1 MKRNVYLACGAMA
14 LALVACSEE
23 NGLAG
28 TSTEPNTMAL
38 TSSSSVAR
46 SSSGSFDSG
55 IGDLWNPSA
64 GTFSINANRYAPM
77 LSVNAKPDGH
87 WKLETDS
94 GNGGS
99 SFVIWP
105 TDLIGPE
112 DEQTIIDS
120 CNGICGTVV
129 LGDYWGDVADPF
141 VGVRFTLAK
150 DDAGNP
156 VPVDVSDWD
165 GICMTYT
172 SDLSPMLQFVVA
184 DSLDFLDKDYVFDY
198 PRVNMYYSR
207 DGEPITECR
216 KWSSVRVPQWL
227 QDTPEYWKTDAG
239 VKAAKQL
246 VGFKF
251 IFSGHAGEYKFNIK
265 SIGTYSVYSSSYS
278 AAMLTSSDYPRNL
291 WDGPAKDGFVK
302 TALYANS
309 SWSHLQN
316 GEWFEY
322 TDRVNGGK
330 SYFDWYLSD
339 LYDGTTPFDDII
351 DACDGMCC
359 HNVVL
364 DQGELTTKPFV
375 LFGFDLAHNDS
386 GVGMPVDISNWGGI
400 CVTYQSDYSMTL
412 DLDPITLDEGFNG
425 VSQDYVLENENL
437 DIYKW
442 PAVVLPKSSKQTT
455 KCFKWNEFTPIN
467 LDKLPNPEKY
477 RISGEEVVK
486 RVVSIRFVIED
497 EAGNVDVFNKTG
509 YVGGFNIKALG
520 TYRD

>member
-1 MKRNVYLACGAMA
+1 MA

-28 TSTEPNTMAL
+28 SSTDPNTVAL
-38 TSSSSVAR
+38 TSSSSAGGNSSGSVVK
-46 SSSGSFDSG
+46 SSSGTLDSG
-55 IGDLWNPSA
+55 KGDLWNPSA
-64 GTFSINANRYAPM
+64 GTFSINADRYASM

-87 WKLETDS
+87 WSLESDS

-99 SFVIWP
+99 SFVVWP
-105 TDLIGPE
+105 ADLVDPK
-112 DEQTIIDS
+112 DERTIIDS
-120 CNGICGTVV
+120 CKGICGTAV
-129 LGDYWGDVADPF
+129 LGDYWGDDPF

-156 VPVDVSDWD
+156 VSVNVSEWG

-172 SDLSPMLQFVVA
+172 SDIAPVLQLVIA
-184 DSLDFLDKDYVFDY
+184 DSLALLDSLDFLEEENVDHIFAYPYVSM
-198 PRVNMYYSR
+198 PRSKGGKPV
-207 DGEPITECR
+207 TECR
-216 KWSSVRVPQWL
+216 EWTDFKIPEWL
-227 QDTPEYWKTDAG
+227 RSEPEFWKTDAG

-251 IFSGHAGEYKFNIK
+251 VFSGRAGEYNFNIM
-265 SIGTYSVYSSSYS
+265 SIGTYSEYSSS
-278 AAMLTSSDYPRNL
+278 SSKNISSNSGDYPRDL

-322 TDRVNGGK
+322 TDRVDGGG

-339 LYDGTTPFDDII
+339 LYDGTAPFADII
-351 DACDGMCC
+351 DACDGLCC
-359 HNVVL
+359 NNVVL
-364 DQGELTTKPFV
+364 DQGDLTTKPFV
-375 LFGFDLAHNDS
+375 LFGFQLAHNDS
-386 GVGMPVDISNWGGI
+386 GVGMPVDIWNWGGI
-400 CVTYQSDYSMTL
+400 CVTYQSDFSMTL
-412 DLDPITLDEGFNG
+412 DLDPITLDGDFNG
-425 VSQDYVLENENL
+425 VSQDYVLEDEDL

-486 RVVSIRFVIED
+486 RVVTIRFIIES
-497 EAGNVDVFNKTG
+497 ETGN
-509 YVGGFNIKALG
+509 VGGFNIRALG